1 MVDALSLDLT
11 SAELMVLG
19 AVLETDGVCLDDL
32 MLTGADFSDP
42 HLGDLFDS
50 MRRAHLNGGH
60 VTYTTMADANPSQ
73 AAFIMSLTEHGRW
86 KFAVQQHAGIVSKNA
101 LRRRLRSAA
110 TALED
115 QAGKPDVEEHE
126 LIEQARAVVD
136 AAVGE
141 QRRPIR
147 FLRDIVPGVVNRL
160 DNGSQFVASP
170 WPSLD
175 AAIGG
180 FRPGAV
186 YVIGAR
192 PAQGKTVVAG
202 QIAVALAQHGPVAF
216 SSLEMSEE
224 ELVSR
229 FISERIHIEV
239 GRVKDGTMSPA
250 DWERFAHR
258 RRAVEDLQI
267 AIDDRAGVTAADV
280 RQFARSVS
288 RHGKLAGVIVDY
300 LQLITG
306 MNSRAERRVQID
318 EASRQ
323 LKVLAKDLRVPVVV
337 LSQLNRESTKRQD
350 PRPRL
355 DELKESGSIEQD
367 ADVVILLNRE
377 RSLAGHKLVLN
388 VAKNRHGEE
397 AVVELKW
404 QGALSRAIE
413 WEVA

>member
-1 MVDALSLDLT
+1 MDAWSLDLT

-32 MLTGADFSDP
+32 TLTGEDFHDP
-42 HLGDLFDS
+42 KLGSLFDL
-50 MRRAHLNGGH
+50 MRRARLNGQH
-60 VTYTTMADANPSQ
+60 VTYTTLADANPPQ

-86 KFAVQQHAGIVSKNA
+86 HFAVQQHAEIVAKNA
-101 LRRRLRSAA
+101 LRRRLKGAA
-110 TALED
+110 AALESASD
-115 QAGKPDVEEHE
+115 DDSLDAPD
-126 LIEQARAVVD
+126 LIEKSRALVD
-136 AAVGE
+136 TAVGE
-141 QRRPIR
+141 QRRPVR
-147 FLRDIVPGVVNRL
+147 FLRDIVPGVVNRM
-160 DNGSQFVASP
+160 DDGGQFVASP

-175 AAIGG
+175 AVIGG

-202 QIAVALAQHGPVAF
+202 QIAVALAKHGPVAF
-216 SSLEMSEE
+216 ASLEMSED
-224 ELVSR
+224 ELTAR
-229 FISERIHIEV
+229 FISERIHIAV
-239 GRVKDGTMSPA
+239 GNVKDGKMSPA
-250 DWERFAHR
+250 DWERFAQR
-258 RRAVEDLQI
+258 RRNVDDLQI
-267 AIDDRAGVTAADV
+267 AIDDRAGVSTADI

-288 RHGKLAGVIVDY
+288 RHGKLAGVVVDY

-306 MNSRAERRVQID
+306 TNTRAERRTQVD

-323 LKVLAKDLRVPVVV
+323 LKVLAKDLRVPVII
-337 LSQLNRESTKRQD
+337 LSQLNRDSTKRSD

-367 ADVVILLNRE
+367 ADIVMLLHRE
-377 RSLAGHKLVLN
+377 KVLAGHKLTVD

-397 AVVELKW
+397 AIVELNW

-413 WEVA
+413 WEES